1 MKEDLYK
8 ILELKSDCTT
18 DDIKKSFRR
27 LAKLYHPDKTSST
40 GRGVDTADKFK
51 LINEAYST
59 LVNPEKRTNY
69 DYSHNLSINPIQM
82 NVFFNMSSSATTTSP
97 PGGRVQVKEYFENN
111 KKIRK
116 TIIITTKQNGSTS
129 ILEKIEI
136 IG

>member
-27 LAKLYHPDKTSST
+27 LAKLYHPDKTS
-40 GRGVDTADKFK
+40 DCNADKFK

-59 LVNPEKRTNY
+59 LVNPEKRRNY
-69 DYSHNLSINPIQM
+69 DYSQNLSINPIQM
-82 NVFFNMSSSATTTSP
+82 NIFFNSNFNISSSRTTS
-97 PGGRVQVKEYFENN
+97 RSVQVKEYFENN
-111 KKIRK
+111 QKIRK
-116 TIIITTKQNGSTS
+116 TITTTKQNGSTS
-129 ILEKIEI
+129 IHEKIEI